1 MQKWIKAIRISAFI
15 ILLLM
20 FINETGNVIVKCA
33 DTVNAVKIRNIF
45 YHILPI
51 VFIAFILLIVILIK
65 NPQLKLLRVTI
76 LDVLSIVMFIVL
88 MLFLR
93 KEVMMR
99 NDIRN
104 AFHGNNE
111 YFGFYTNGIGGDKGY
126 ADMEKML
133 EDEIERTEK
142 TGKHSKVEEIY
153 RIQTG
158 EKIFIYYKIDEEYMM
173 EVTVLQRDD
182 FYYNLGSTYILYN
195 GVKNGT
201 NYTTEETIRNDIANT
216 MWREDWKKNLN
227 APAWGVSADEQIFS
241 MTINSENI
249 DKIIL
254 INETNEKKIYF
265 WIITNLEGIKTFED
279 IKSAEIGV

>member
-1 MQKWIKAIRISAFI
+1 
-15 ILLLM
+15 M

-111 YFGFYTNGIGGDKGY
+111 YFGFYTN
-126 ADMEKML
+126 
-133 EDEIERTEK
+133 
-142 TGKHSKVEEIY
+142 V
-153 RIQTG
+153 Q
-158 EKIFIYYKIDEEYMM
+158 
-173 EVTVLQRDD
+173 
-182 FYYNLGSTYILYN
+182 
-195 GVKNGT
+195 
-201 NYTTEETIRNDIANT
+201 
-216 MWREDWKKNLN
+216 KK
-227 APAWGVSADEQIFS
+227 Q
-241 MTINSENI
+241 ENI
-249 DKIIL
+249 VKWRKFIVYRQGKKYLYII
-254 INETNEKKIYF
+254 K
-265 WIITNLEGIKTFED
+265 
-279 IKSAEIGV
+279 